1 MSYKYPYLNAEMP
14 DKSEV
19 IEKTPNRAT
28 KELIQKISE
37 DGNET
42 YLDRF
47 ASQQPQCAFGLKGTC
62 CRMCQWGPCR
72 ITEKSPRG
80 ICGRSQDDIVISN
93 ILRSMVSGLAA
104 HGRHA
109 HEIIYTIKGIVE
121 GRINLKLKGT
131 ARIYGLAQRL
141 GLDTVGKAEKQ
152 LAGEIADILVEDL
165 GRMDNR
171 NISLLEAFAP
181 QERKQLWSELG
192 ILPRS
197 ASYEIMES
205 LHMTTLGSCSD
216 WKAIAAQEKRSALA
230 YCYSTLFGSSMA
242 TEILFGIPEPN
253 ETEVNYGVLKKD
265 HVNILVHGHS
275 PVMIEKVLEKINMP
289 EIRQL
294 ARDYGAKGIVIG
306 GLCCTGT
313 ELLAR
318 YGIPSVTNILG
329 QEFVIGTGA
338 VDCVVVDM
346 QCVIPGM
353 KILADCYGTQII
365 TTCNSNRIPGAVHLP
380 FDPEKPETLD
390 EDAYTIAKTAVEA
403 FKDRDRSKIHIP
415 DITTRAYGGWGY
427 ESIIAAL
434 GGLENIAE
442 LLEKGAIKGIATVV
456 GCNTPKV
463 AYENN
468 HVTIVKKLLEADI
481 LVLTTGCC
489 SHALLNAGLCNT
501 DAAGICGSGLK
512 GVVSEYGIPPVM
524 AVGGCVDNTRTLRLF
539 ISVAEQLGK
548 PIKDM
553 PFMFVGPEPGN
564 EKTVGQGLSFLM
576 HGVSNL
582 VGFPAPIPVPNPRP
596 IEGSTDGDMDR
607 GSNNIADYFGG
618 NGALEELGA
627 KIYTEPLPELA
638 AQTIKMHIKRK
649 RNNLGW
655 K

>member
-1 MSYKYPYLNAEMP
+1 MSYEYSYLNAAMP
-14 DKSEV
+14 DKNEV
-19 IEKTPNRAT
+19 LEKTPNPGT
-28 KELIQKISE
+28 KELIRKIE
-37 DGNET
+37 ADGNET

-72 ITEKSPRG
+72 ITPKSPRG

-93 ILRSMVSGLAA
+93 ILRSMVAGLAA

-109 HEIIYTIKGIVE
+109 HEIFYTIRGIAE
-121 GRINLKLKGT
+121 GKVNLKLKGT
-131 ARIYGLAQRL
+131 GRVGEMARLL
-141 GLDTVGKAEKQ
+141 GIDTENRTVEQ
-152 LAGEIADILVEDL
+152 VAGEIADILIEDL
-165 GRMDNR
+165 GRMDKKDIR
-171 NISLLEAFAP
+171 LLEVFAP
-181 QERKQLWSELG
+181 EERKKTWTELG

-197 ASYEIMES
+197 AAYEMMEA

-230 YCYSTLFGSSMA
+230 YCYSTLFGSSLA
-242 TEILFGIPEPN
+242 TEMLFGEPLPN
-253 ETEVNYGVLKKD
+253 ETEVNYGVLRKD

-275 PVMIEKVLEKINMP
+275 PVMIEKVLEKINLP
-289 EIRQL
+289 EIQQL
-294 ARDYGAKGIVIG
+294 ARDYGAKGIVVG
-306 GLCCTGT
+306 GMCCTGT
-313 ELLAR
+313 ELLGR
-318 YGIPSVTNILG
+318 YGIPSVANILG

-353 KILADCYGTQII
+353 KILADCYGTQVI

-390 EDAYTIAKTAVEA
+390 EDAYTIARTAVEA
-403 FKDRDRSKIHIP
+403 FKGRDRSKIRIP
-415 DITTRAYGGWGY
+415 DIRTKAYGGWGY
-427 ESIIAAL
+427 ESIAKAL
-434 GGLENIAE
+434 GGLENMAK
-442 LLEKGAIKGIATVV
+442 LLEQGRIKGIATVV

-463 AYENN
+463 AYESN
-468 HVTIVKKLLEADI
+468 HVTIVKRLLEADI

-501 DAAGICGSGLK
+501 DARQYCGSGLK
-512 GVVSEYGIPPVM
+512 GIISEYGIPPVLT
-524 AVGGCVDNTRTLRLF
+524 VGGCVDNTRTLRLF
-539 ISVAEQLGK
+539 IGLAGQMNK
-548 PIKDM
+548 PLKEM

-582 VGFPAPIPVPNPRP
+582 VGFPAPIPVPNPVP
-596 IEGSTDGDMDR
+596 VQGALDGEMER

-627 KIYTEPLPELA
+627 KIYTEPVPELA

-649 RNNLGW
+649 RNGLGW
-655 K
+655 N

>member
-14 DKSEV
+14 DKNEV
-19 IEKTPNRAT
+19 IEKTPNTAT

-47 ASQQPQCAFGLKGTC
+47 ASQQPQCGFGLKGTC

-72 ITEKSPRG
+72 ISEKSPRG
-80 ICGRSQDDIVISN
+80 ICGRSQDEIVISN
-93 ILRSMVSGLAA
+93 IIRALVSGLAA

-109 HEIIYTIKGIVE
+109 HEIIYTIKGVAD
-121 GRINLKLKGT
+121 GKINLKLKGIE
-131 ARIYGLAQRL
+131 RIKEMAEKL
-141 GLDTVGKAEKQ
+141 GLDMQNKSENQ

-165 GRMDNR
+165 GRMDNK
-171 NISLLEAFAP
+171 NISLLEVFAP
-181 QERKQLWSELG
+181 EERKKLWGELDL
-192 ILPRS
+192 LPRS
-197 ASYEIMES
+197 AAYEIMEA
-205 LHMTTLGSCSD
+205 LHMTTLGSCTD
-216 WKAIAAQEKRSALA
+216 WKTIAGQEKRSALA
-230 YCYSTLFGSSMA
+230 YCYSTLFGSSIA
-242 TEILFGIPEPN
+242 TEILFGIPEPK
-253 ETEVNYGVLKKD
+253 ETTVNYGVLKKD
-265 HVNILVHGHS
+265 YLNILVHGHS
-275 PVMIEKVLEKINMP
+275 PVMIEKVLEKINLT
-289 EIRQL
+289 EIQQL
-294 ARDYGAKGIVIG
+294 ARDYGAKGIIVG

-318 YGIPSVTNILG
+318 YGIPTVTSILG

-353 KILADCYGTQII
+353 KILADCYGTKII

-390 EDAYTIAKTAVEA
+390 EDAYVIAKTAVEA
-403 FKDRDRSKIHIP
+403 FKGRDRSKIKIP
-415 DITTRAYGGWGY
+415 DVTTKAYGGWSY
-427 ESIIAAL
+427 ESVVKTL
-434 GGLENIAE
+434 GGIENITE
-442 LLEKGAIKGIATVV
+442 LLKQGKLKGIATVV
-456 GCNTPKV
+456 GCNTPKAV
-463 AYENN
+463 YENN
-468 HVTIVKKLLEADI
+468 HVTIVKKLIEGDI
-481 LVLTTGCC
+481 LVLTTGCS
-489 SHALLNAGLCNT
+489 SHALLNAGLCNQE
-501 DAAGICGSGLK
+501 AAELCGDGLK
-512 GVVSEYGIPPVM
+512 EIINRYNIPPVL

-539 ISVAEQLGK
+539 ISLAEELGVA
-548 PIKDM
+548 IKDM

-582 VGFPAPIPVPNPRP
+582 VGFPAPIPVPSPKP
-596 IEGSTDGDMDR
+596 AEGAVDGAMNR
-607 GSNNIADYFGG
+607 GSNNIADYFAG

-627 KIYTEPLPELA
+627 KIYTEPYPELA

>member
-1 MSYKYPYLNAEMP
+1 MSYKYSYLNAEMP
-14 DKSEV
+14 DKEEV
-19 IEKTPNRAT
+19 LKKTPNIAT
-28 KELIQKISE
+28 KELIEKIAA

-47 ASQQPQCAFGLKGTC
+47 AAQQPQCGFGLKGTC
-62 CRMCQWGPCR
+62 CKMCQWGPCR
-72 ITEKSPRG
+72 ISEKSPRG
-80 ICGRSQDDIVISN
+80 ICGRSQDEIVISN
-93 ILRSMVSGLAA
+93 IIRSLVSGLAA

-109 HEIIYTIKGIVE
+109 HEIIYTIKGVAN
-121 GRINLKLKGT
+121 GKINLLIKGVE
-131 ARIYGLAQRL
+131 RVFELAERL
-141 GLDTVGKAEKQ
+141 GFQTQDKSVNE
-152 LAGEIADILVEDL
+152 LADAIADVLIEDL
-165 GRMDNR
+165 SRMDNK
-171 NISLLEAFAP
+171 NIRLLDVYAP
-181 QERKQLWSELG
+181 EERKKLWAELD

-197 ASYEIMES
+197 ASYEIMEA

-216 WKAIAAQEKRSALA
+216 WKAIARQEKRSALA
-230 YCYSTLFGSSMA
+230 YCYSTLFGSSFA

-253 ETEVNYGVLKKD
+253 ETVVNYGVLKKD

-275 PVMIEKVLEKINMP
+275 PVMIEKVLEKIKLP
-289 EIRQL
+289 EIQQL
-294 ARDYGAKGIVIG
+294 ALDYGAKGIVIG

-313 ELLAR
+313 EMLAR

-353 KILADCYGTQII
+353 KIIADCYGTQII

-403 FKDRDRSKIHIP
+403 FKNRDRSKIKIP
-415 DITTRAYGGWGY
+415 QITTKAIGGWSF
-427 ESIIAAL
+427 ESIIKSL
-434 GGLENIAE
+434 GGTKNLLE
-442 LLEKGAIKGIATVV
+442 LLKSGKIKGIATVV

-463 AYENN
+463 VYEYN
-468 HVTIVKKLLEADI
+468 HVTIVKKLIEADI
-481 LVLTTGCC
+481 LVTTTGCS
-489 SHALLNAGLCNT
+489 SHALLNAGLCSK
-501 DAAGICGSGLK
+501 DAFSLCGEGLK
-512 GVVSEYGIPPVM
+512 SVIEEYGIPPVL
-524 AVGGCVDNTRTLRLF
+524 AVGGCVDNARSLRLF
-539 ISVAEQLGK
+539 ISLAEEGGEA
-548 PIKDM
+548 IKNM

-564 EKTVGQGLSFLM
+564 EKSVGQGLTFLM

-582 VGFPAPIPVPNPRP
+582 VGFPAPIPVPNPKP
-596 IEGSTDGDMDR
+596 KEDSTDGEMER
-607 GSNNIADYFGG
+607 GSNNIADYFAG

-627 KIYTEPLPELA
+627 KIYTEPYPELA

>member
-1 MSYKYPYLNAEMP
+1 MSYKYPYLNTEMP
-14 DKSEV
+14 DKNEV

-28 KELIQKISE
+28 KELIRKISE

-47 ASQQPQCAFGLKGTC
+47 ASQQPQCSFGLKGTC

-72 ITEKSPRG
+72 ISEKSPRG

-93 ILRSMVSGLAA
+93 IIRSLVSGLAA

-109 HEIIYTIKGIVE
+109 HEIIYTIKGIAE
-121 GRINLKLKGT
+121 GKINLKLKGIT
-131 ARIYGLAQRL
+131 RIYEMAQKL
-141 GLDTVGKAEKQ
+141 ELEIENKIENQ

-165 GRMDNR
+165 GRMDNK
-171 NISLLEAFAP
+171 NIRLLEVFAP
-181 QERKQLWSELG
+181 EERKKLWSELG

-197 ASYEIMES
+197 ASYEIMEA

-216 WKAIAAQEKRSALA
+216 WKAIAGQEKRSALA
-230 YCYSTLFGSSMA
+230 YCYSTLFGSSLA

-275 PVMIEKVLEKINMP
+275 AVMIEKVLEKINLP
-289 EIRQL
+289 EIQQL
-294 ARDYGAKGIVIG
+294 AKDYGAKGIIIG
-306 GLCCTGT
+306 GLCCTGA

-318 YGIPSVTNILG
+318 HGIPSVTNILG

-338 VDCVVVDM
+338 VDCIVVDM
-346 QCVIPGM
+346 QCIIPGM
-353 KILADCYGTQII
+353 KILADCYGTQVI

-390 EDAYTIAKTAVEA
+390 KDAYTIAKTAVEA
-403 FKDRDRSKIHIP
+403 FKGRDRSKIHIP

-442 LLEKGAIKGIATVV
+442 LLIQGGIKGIATVV

-463 AYENN
+463 AYESN

-501 DAAGICGSGLK
+501 EAAEICGSGLQ
-512 GVVSEYGIPPVM
+512 GIISEYGIPPVM
-524 AVGGCVDNTRTLRLF
+524 VVGGCVDNTRTLRLF
-539 ISVAEQLGK
+539 ISLAEKLK
-548 PIKDM
+548 TPIKDM

-596 IEGSTDGDMDR
+596 VEGSADGEMDR

-618 NGALEELGA
+618 NGAMEELGA
-627 KIYTEPLPELA
+627 KIYTEPSPELA

-649 RNNLGW
+649 RKNLGW
-655 K
+655 N

>member
-1 MSYKYPYLNAEMP
+1 MSYKYPYLNADMP
-14 DKSEV
+14 DKNEV
-19 IEKTPNRAT
+19 LQKTPNPAT
-28 KELIQKISE
+28 KVLIEKITA

-47 ASQQPQCAFGLKGTC
+47 ASQQPQCSFGLKGTC

-72 ITEKSPRG
+72 ISEKSPRG
-80 ICGRSQDDIVISN
+80 ICGRSQDEIVISN
-93 ILRSMVSGLAA
+93 IIRALVSGLAA

-109 HEIIYTIKGIVE
+109 HEIIYTIKGVAE
-121 GRINLKLKGT
+121 GKINLKLKGT
-131 ARIYGLAQRL
+131 DRIIDMAEKL
-141 GLDTVGKAEKQ
+141 GLEINNKTLEE
-152 LAGEIADILVEDL
+152 LAGEIADILIEDL
-165 GRMDNR
+165 SRMNNQ
-171 NISLLEAFAP
+171 NIRLLEVFAP
-181 QERKQLWSELG
+181 QERKDLWSKLD

-197 ASYEIMES
+197 AAYEVMEA
-205 LHMTTLGSCSD
+205 LHMTTLGSCTD
-216 WKAIAAQEKRSALA
+216 WKAIAGQEKRSALA
-230 YCYSTLFGSSMA
+230 YCYSTLFGSSLA
-242 TEILFGIPEPN
+242 TEILFGVPEPK
-253 ETEVNYGVLKKD
+253 ETEVNYGIMKED

-275 PVMIEKVLEKINMP
+275 PVMIEKVLEKINLP
-289 EIRQL
+289 EIQQL
-294 ARDYGAKGIVIG
+294 AKDYGAKGIVIG

-318 YGIPSVTNILG
+318 YGIPTVTNILG
-329 QEFVIGTGA
+329 QEFAIGTGA

-353 KILADCYGTQII
+353 KILADCYGTKII

-390 EDAYTIAKTAVEA
+390 EDAYIIAKTAVEA
-403 FKDRDRSKIHIP
+403 YKDRDRSKIKIP
-415 DITTRAYGGWGY
+415 KEITKAYGGWSF
-427 ESIIAAL
+427 ESIVKAF
-434 GGLENIAE
+434 GGIKNLTK
-442 LLEKGAIKGIATVV
+442 LLKDGTLKGIATVV
-456 GCNTPKV
+456 GCNSPKV
-463 AYENN
+463 AYESN
-468 HVTIVKKLLEADI
+468 HVTIVKKLLEWDV
-481 LVLTTGCC
+481 LVLTTGCS
-489 SHALLNAGLCNT
+489 SHALLNAGLCSQE
-501 DAAGICGSGLK
+501 ASELCGSGLK
-512 GVVSEYGIPPVM
+512 NVIEQYNVPPVM

-539 ISVAEQLGK
+539 MALTEEMGIA
-548 PIKDM
+548 IKDM

-582 VGFPAPIPVPNPRP
+582 VGFPAPIPVPMPKP
-596 IEGSTDGDMDR
+596 VKGSTDGEMER

-627 KIYTEPLPELA
+627 KIYTEPYPELA

>member
-1 MSYKYPYLNAEMP
+1 MSYKYPYLNTEMP
-14 DKSEV
+14 EKHEV

-28 KELIQKISE
+28 KELIRKISE

-47 ASQQPQCAFGLKGTC
+47 ANQQPQCSFGLKGTC

-80 ICGRSQDDIVISN
+80 ICGRGQEEIVISN
-93 ILRSMVSGLAA
+93 ILRSLVAGLAA

-109 HEIIYTIKGIVE
+109 HEIIYTIKGIAE
-121 GRINLKLKGT
+121 GKINMKIKGHDRIIEMAHSLE
-131 ARIYGLAQRL
+131 
-141 GLDTVGKAEKQ
+141 LDMAGKSENQ

-165 GRMDNR
+165 GRMDYK
-171 NISLLEAFAP
+171 NIRLLEVFAP
-181 QERKQLWSELG
+181 EERKKLWSELD

-197 ASYEIMES
+197 ASYEIMEA

-216 WKAIAAQEKRSALA
+216 WKAIAQQEKRSALA
-230 YCYSTLFGSSMA
+230 YCYSTLFGSSLA

-275 PVMIEKVLEKINMP
+275 PVMIEKVLEKIKLP
-289 EIRQL
+289 EIQQL

-365 TTCNSNRIPGAVHLP
+365 TTSNSNRIPGAVHLP
-380 FDPEKPETLD
+380 FDPEKPDTLD

-415 DITTRAYGGWGY
+415 DITTKACGGWGY

-434 GGLENIAE
+434 GGLENLAE
-442 LLEKGAIKGIATVV
+442 LLEQGRIKGIATVV

-463 AYENN
+463 AYESN
-468 HVTIVKKLLEADI
+468 HVTIVKKLLQADI

-489 SHALLNAGLCNT
+489 SHALLNAGLCNR
-501 DAAGICGSGLK
+501 DAADSCGNGLK
-512 GVVSEYGIPPVM
+512 GVVSEYDIPPVL
-524 AVGGCVDNTRTLRLF
+524 AVGGCVDNTRTLRIF
-539 ISVAEQLGK
+539 ISLAEILK
-548 PIKDM
+548 RPIKDL

-564 EKTVGQGLSFLM
+564 EKTVGQGLSFLI

-582 VGFPAPIPVPNPRP
+582 VGFPAPIPVPNPIP
-596 IEGSTDGDMDR
+596 VKGSANGEMER
-607 GSNNIADYFGG
+607 GSNPIADYFGG
-618 NGALEELGA
+618 NGAMEELGA
-627 KIYTEPLPELA
+627 KIYTEPSPELA

>member
-14 DKSEV
+14 DKNEV

-93 ILRSMVSGLAA
+93 IIRSMVSGLAA

-109 HEIIYTIKGIVE
+109 HEIIYTIKGIV
-121 GRINLKLKGT
+121 GGKINLKLKGT
-131 ARIYGLAQRL
+131 DRIYELAEKL
-141 GLDTVGKAEKQ
+141 GLDIGEKTDNQ

-165 GRMDNR
+165 GRMDNK
-171 NISLLEAFAP
+171 NIRLLEAFAP
-181 QERKQLWSELG
+181 EERKKLWGELG

-216 WKAIAAQEKRSALA
+216 WRAIAAQEKRSALA
-230 YCYSTLFGSSMA
+230 YCYSTLFGSSLA

-275 PVMIEKVLEKINMP
+275 PVMIEKVLEKINLP
-289 EIRQL
+289 EIQQL

-353 KILADCYGTQII
+353 KIFADCYGTRII

-415 DITTRAYGGWGY
+415 DITTKAYGGWGY
-427 ESIIAAL
+427 ESIIEAL

-442 LLEKGAIKGIATVV
+442 LLEKGRIKGIATVV

-501 DAAGICGSGLK
+501 DAADICGNGLK
-512 GVVSEYGIPPVM
+512 GVISEFGIPPVLT
-524 AVGGCVDNTRTLRLF
+524 VGGCVDNTRTLRLF
-539 ISVAEQLGK
+539 ISLAEKLK
-548 PIKDM
+548 MPIKDM

-582 VGFPAPIPVPNPRP
+582 VGFPAPIPVPNPKP
-596 IEGSTDGDMDR
+596 IDGSVDGEMDR

-618 NGALEELGA
+618 NGAMEELGA
-627 KIYTEPLPELA
+627 KIYTEPSPELA